1 MVIGGIRTRDVV
13 FVRRETDL
21 VQVAEVMREQHVGSL
36 GVVEDRANGPVPV
49 GIVTDRDIVVSVVA
63 AQVDPL
69 KLNAGEVMRGDVLV
83 AHEQDDIAVVA
94 QRMQQKGVRRIPVV
108 SAGGALVGIAAL
120 DDLFAELG
128 DEMQTL
134 VSLFR
139 SERAREKRV
148 RRIGRA

>member
-1 MVIGGIRTRDVV
+1 MRGSRGEIERVIGGIRTRDVV
-13 FVRRETDL
+13 FVRRGTDL

-36 GVVEDRANGPVPV
+36 VVVEDRANGPVPV

-69 KLNAGEVMRGDVLV
+69 KLNAGEVMSGDVLV
-83 AHEQDDIAVVA
+83 
-94 QRMQQKGVRRIPVV
+94 
-108 SAGGALVGIAAL
+108 
-120 DDLFAELG
+120 AELG

>member
-1 MVIGGIRTRDVV
+1 M
-13 FVRRETDL
+13 
-21 VQVAEVMREQHVGSL
+21 S
-36 GVVEDRANGPVPV
+36 
-49 GIVTDRDIVVSVVA
+49 
-63 AQVDPL
+63 
-69 KLNAGEVMRGDVLV
+69 GDVLV

>member
-1 MVIGGIRTRDVV
+1 MKIGEICTRDAV

-21 VQVAEVMREQHVGSL
+21 VRVAKVMREQHVGSL
-36 GVVEDRANGPVPV
+36 VVVDDRPNGAVPV
-49 GIVTDRDIVVSVVA
+49 GVVTDRDIVVSVVA
-63 AQVDPL
+63 AQIDPL
-69 KLNAGEVMRGDVLV
+69 KLNAGEVMSADVLV

-94 QRMQQKGVRRIPVV
+94 RRMQQKGVRRVPVV

-120 DDLFAELG
+120 DDLFAELS

-139 SERAREKRV
+139 SERAREKRA

>member
-1 MVIGGIRTRDVV
+1 MNVGEICTRDVV

-21 VQVAEVMREQHVGSL
+21 VQVAKVMREQHVGSL
-36 GVVEDRANGPVPV
+36 VVVEDRAEGAVPV
-49 GIVTDRDIVVSVVA
+49 GVVTDRDIVVSVVA

-69 KLNAGEVMRGDVLV
+69 KLNAAEVMSGDVLV
-83 AHEQDDIAVVA
+83 AHEQDDIVVVA
-94 QRMQQKGVRRIPVV
+94 QRMQQKGVRRMPVV
-108 SAGGALVGIAAL
+108 SAAGALVGIVAL

-139 SERAREKRV
+139 TERAREKRA
-148 RRIGRA
+148 RRVGPA